1 MTENGGKNYGGHT
14 MTGTL
19 RRVMICP
26 PKAAGW
32 MDGEQTS
39 RWRELSY
46 YREPDFTTAEA
57 QHAELRRELE
67 AAGAEVLLLAPGEDL
82 SLDAVYVHDASFVT
96 DFGAIGMHMGKPA
109 RRGEPALHAQF
120 YESQGIPM
128 LGEIRSP
135 GTAESG
141 DIVWLDA
148 STLLVGHGYRTN
160 DSGID
165 QLRAFLEP
173 HGMDVFVAPLPHG
186 PGPSVCLHLM
196 SLISIIDEQT
206 ALVDLPW
213 LAVQTVQLLRQL
225 DFKLIEIY
233 PSERETMACNV
244 VALGERKLL
253 ALEENDKTNL
263 RLRQEGFDVKT
274 FYGTEISQNGGGG
287 PTCLTRPL
295 LRRAE

>member
-1 MTENGGKNYGGHT
+1 MISGKKYGGHT
-14 MTGTL
+14 MTGVL
-19 RRVMICP
+19 RRVLICS

-32 MDGEQTS
+32 ADPKRTS

-67 AAGAEVLLLAPGEDL
+67 AFGTEVLSLPATEDL
-82 SLDAVYVHDASFVT
+82 SLDGIYVHDASLIT
-96 DFGAIGMHMGKPA
+96 DGGAILMHPGKPA
-109 RRGEPALHAQF
+109 RRGEPVVHAGF
-120 YESQGIPM
+120 YEAQGIPI
-128 LGEIRSP
+128 LGAIRSP
-135 GTAESG
+135 GTAEAG
-141 DIVWLDA
+141 DMVWLD
-148 STLLVGHGYRTN
+148 STTLLVGHGYRTN

-165 QLRAFLEP
+165 QIRSLLEP
-173 HGMDVFVAPLPHG
+173 QGVDVLVAPLPHG

-196 SLISIIDEQT
+196 SLISLVDERT

-213 LAVQTVQLLRQL
+213 LAVQTVQQLRRQ

-244 VALGERKLL
+244 LALGDRKLL

-263 RLRQEGFDVKT
+263 RLRQEGFEVQT

-287 PTCLTRPL
+287 PTCLTRPV
-295 LRRAE
+295 LRG